1 MFLPIIELLSFF
13 LTMCF
18 VVSLKFTEIKLLI
31 HFSHGCMGAFDRL
44 TSTRYYA
51 YTYNCVHEKLQSWAL
66 TYFPLFSP
74 ERKPLKGLTKKYK
87 TPPQRRRKKKDV
99 EEEEDDNEDEE
110 EDEADGEKII
120 GNRRLQSN
128 DTHLLFNQ
136 WTKVSVLRISLK
148 TTTR

>member
-1 MFLPIIELLSFF
+1 
-13 LTMCF
+13 
-18 VVSLKFTEIKLLI
+18 
-31 HFSHGCMGAFDRL
+31 MGAFDRL
-44 TSTRYYA
+44 T
-51 YTYNCVHEKLQSWAL
+51 K
-66 TYFPLFSP
+66 
-74 ERKPLKGLTKKYK
+74 RKPLKGLTKKYK

-136 WTKVSVLRISLK
+136 WTKGCSNGNSKIKANKGVTASSTFLSGEDVNLTGHRILPKNYKSGHEVV
-148 TTTR
+148 TTTHRMQESCI